1 MHLFL
6 WFWLDVPYSDQ
17 SSTRWNSQTLVVLFY
32 PLVSWGNS
40 PDFPGVCPHKTRC
53 SPGSRRV
60 GKPAAWVEK
69 LQCKGLPEKLQCKGL
84 PVGKPC
90 LDLLQHLLCGAER
103 HQAAFYISI
112 LSLQSRV
119 IPEICLLLCKCVS
132 PHCSHSPLGQHLD
145 LVMSKQTCLK
155 WRDFQRSLEDFGHR
169 FWLGMCS
176 PALQLGHKS
185 RKWGGYVF
193 SSGDTPADGLPVFET
208 MKPECDIHVPFS

>member
-6 WFWLDVPYSDQ
+6 WFWLDVPYSDK
-17 SSTRWNSQTLVVLFY
+17 SSTRWNSQMLVVLFY

-69 LQCKGLPEKLQCKGL
+69 LQCKGLL
-84 PVGKPC
+84 VGKPC

-119 IPEICLLLCKCVS
+119 TPEICLLLCKYVS

-145 LVMSKQTCLK
+145 LVMSIADLLK
-155 WRDFQRSLEDFGHR
+155 MTGLPKESGGFWPQVLIRD
-169 FWLGMCS
+169 
-176 PALQLGHKS
+176 
-185 RKWGGYVF
+185 VF
-193 SSGDTPADGLPVFET
+193 SCSSAGA
-208 MKPECDIHVPFS
+208 